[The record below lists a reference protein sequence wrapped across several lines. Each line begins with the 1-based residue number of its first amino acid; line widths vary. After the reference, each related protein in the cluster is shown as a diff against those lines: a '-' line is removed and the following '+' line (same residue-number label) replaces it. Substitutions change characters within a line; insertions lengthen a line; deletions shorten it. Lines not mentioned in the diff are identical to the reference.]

1 MCSTSMCAIQASKVD
16 LKPTFLLHVNT
27 YNLLAFLAMLILG
40 AYCCSSAV
48 LVESIST
55 SRCNGGLGECLLLE
69 DDMEF
74 PMNPYIRRRLYEG
87 YTINALTASKAALP
101 PCGRSNDPSRSCT
114 QANCKGRSS
123 PYSRVIQCQ

>member
-1 MCSTSMCAIQASKVD
+1 MEA
-16 LKPTFLLHVNT
+16 
-27 YNLLAFLAMLILG
+27 YNNRKGGLYLLAFLAMLILG

-55 SRCNGGLGECLLLE
+55 SPCNGGLGECLLLE